1 MDRSPHALTS
11 NARKDSHPSAA
22 SERTPRRA
30 GEAST
35 KTARTVAP
43 QSKIWIGTSG
53 WSYDGW
59 RGALYPQ
66 TLPKKDWLRFYGTE
80 FCSAEINASFYRTPS
95 EDAVRAW
102 RRDTP
107 RDFLF
112 AWKASKFMTHWKR
125 LLPTCANSIA
135 LMQTRLRLLGPKL
148 GVVLF
153 QLPHRFRK
161 DTGRLRDFF
170 RMLPGGYRYA
180 FEFRDQA
187 WYADD
192 VFALLQEFD
201 VALCISDHVDAPAPW
216 QATASHI
223 YVRGHGPSGRY
234 QGSYS
239 AKTLR
244 RWAQA
249 VLRWQAE
256 GRDVFVYFDNDQK
269 AAAPRDAR
277 RLMRLLDL

>member
-1 MDRSPHALTS
+1 MDRSPHALTN
-11 NARKDSHPSAA
+11 NARSSAA
-22 SERTPRRA
+22 IEVKPRR
-30 GEAST
+30 GRQTPT
-35 KTARTVAP
+35 KTARPASSS
-43 QSKIWIGTSG
+43 QIWIGTSG

-59 RGALYPQ
+59 RGALYPEK
-66 TLPKKDWLRFYGTE
+66 LPKKDWLRFYGTE

-95 EDAVRAW
+95 EEAVRAW

-170 RMLPGGYRYA
+170 HMLPRRYRYA

-192 VFALLQEFD
+192 VFELLQRFD

-216 QATASHI
+216 RATASHV

-239 AKTLR
+239 GKTLR
-244 RWAQA
+244 RWAEA
-249 VLRWQAE
+249 ALRWQA
-256 GRDVFVYFDNDQK
+256 GGHDVFVYFDNDQK

-277 RLMRLLDL
+277 RLVRMVGE

>member
-1 MDRSPHALTS
+1 MDRSPHALTN
-11 NARKDSHPSAA
+11 NARSSAA
-22 SERTPRRA
+22 IERKSRRGRETP
-30 GEAST
+30 T
-35 KTARTVAP
+35 KTARAAAART
-43 QSKIWIGTSG
+43 KIWIGTSG

-59 RGALYPQ
+59 RGALYPE
-66 TLPKKDWLRFYGTE
+66 TLPKKDWLRFYGKE
-80 FCSAEINASFYRTPS
+80 FPSAEINASFYRTPS
-95 EDAVRAW
+95 EAAVRAW
-102 RRDTP
+102 RHDTP

-125 LLPTCANSIA
+125 LLPTCATSIA
-135 LMQTRLRLLGPKL
+135 LMETRLRQLGPKL

-170 RMLPGGYRYA
+170 HMLPRRHRYA

-187 WYADD
+187 WYDDD
-192 VFALLQEFD
+192 VFVLLQEFD

-223 YVRGHGPSGRY
+223 YVRGHGPSGHY

-239 AKTLR
+239 GKTLR
-244 RWAQA
+244 RWAKA
-249 VLRWQAE
+249 VLRWQAG
-256 GRDVFVYFDNDQK
+256 GRDVFIYFDNDQK
-269 AAAPRDAR
+269 AAAPRDAQ
-277 RLMRLLDL
+277 RLMRLIEQ

>member
-1 MDRSPHALTS
+1 MDRSPHALTN

-22 SERTPRRA
+22 TERKPRRDRA
-30 GEAST
+30 TPT
-35 KTARTVAP
+35 KTARPVAG
-43 QSKIWIGTSG
+43 QTRIWIGTSG

-59 RGALYPQ
+59 RWALYPKK
-66 TLPKKDWLRFYGTE
+66 LPKKDWLRYYGAQ

-95 EDAVRAW
+95 EEAVRAW

-125 LLPTCANSIA
+125 LLPTCVNSIA
-135 LMQTRLRLLGPKL
+135 LMQTRLRLLGPKF

-170 RMLPGGYRYA
+170 HMLPGRYRYA

-192 VFALLQEFD
+192 VFALLQRFD
-201 VALCISDHVDAPAPW
+201 VALCISAVAGNGIARLCPRPRTIRALSGKLFRQDVAALGRGG
-216 QATASHI
+216 AALAS
-223 YVRGHGPSGRY
+223 
-234 QGSYS
+234 
-239 AKTLR
+239 R
-244 RWAQA
+244 R
-249 VLRWQAE
+249 
-256 GRDVFVYFDNDQK
+256 
-269 AAAPRDAR
+269 AR
-277 RLMRLLDL
+277 RFCLFRQ

>member
-1 MDRSPHALTS
+1 
-11 NARKDSHPSAA
+11 
-22 SERTPRRA
+22 
-30 GEAST
+30 
-35 KTARTVAP
+35 
-43 QSKIWIGTSG
+43 
-53 WSYDGW
+53 
-59 RGALYPQ
+59 
-66 TLPKKDWLRFYGTE
+66 
-80 FCSAEINASFYRTPS
+80 
-95 EDAVRAW
+95 
-102 RRDTP
+102 
-107 RDFLF
+107 
-112 AWKASKFMTHWKR
+112 

-170 RMLPGGYRYA
+170 HMLPRRYRYA

-187 WYADD
+187 WYGDD
-192 VFALLQEFD
+192 VFELLQRFE

-216 QATASHI
+216 QATASHV

-239 AKTLR
+239 GKTLR
-244 RWAQA
+244 RWAEA
-249 VLRWQAE
+249 VLRWQAG
-256 GRDVFVYFDNDQK
+256 GREVFVYFDNDQK

-277 RLMRLLDL
+277 RLMRLIEQ